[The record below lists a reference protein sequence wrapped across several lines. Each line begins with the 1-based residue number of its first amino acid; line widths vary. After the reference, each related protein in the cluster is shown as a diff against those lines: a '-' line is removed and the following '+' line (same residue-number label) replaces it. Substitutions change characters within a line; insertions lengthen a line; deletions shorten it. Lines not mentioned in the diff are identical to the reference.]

1 MLFIIKE
8 TFRSIGRTKISF
20 SFAFIST
27 TISIFLIQLTFY
39 SVHFSEYYES
49 EIKKNFFVNIFLLE
63 NIDLNKQKQILSE
76 INSTGYVEKSFY
88 ISKDEAKKKF
98 IKETGEDFSKI
109 LKNNPLPASF
119 VVTLSPST
127 LDNRNI
133 KTVLDKF
140 EEIQG
145 VESVFFESDL
155 YNRALKL
162 INTSQ
167 KYLWIMVGIFTFL
180 AFYILYSTLRL
191 ILENQAEEI
200 LTMKLV
206 GASTMMISA
215 PIILSGIF
223 IGLLGALFSNIS
235 LFVIQGLTNK
245 LISFTLLPKSL
256 SMSYLFYSSFI
267 VGPIMGLICSTF
279 VTRNIKISHHQ
290 I

>member
-8 TFRSIGRTKISF
+8 TLRSIGRTKISF

-49 EIKKNFFVNIFLLE
+49 EIKKNFFVNIFLIE
-63 NIDLNKQKQILSE
+63 GTDQNKQKTILTE
-76 INSTGYVEKSFY
+76 IKATGFAENTVF
-88 ISKDEAKKKF
+88 ISKEDAKKRF
-98 IKETGEDFSKI
+98 IKETGEDFSNI

-127 LDNRNI
+127 FENFNI
-133 KTVLDKF
+133 KKILDIF
-140 EEIQG
+140 EAIPG
-145 VESVFFESDL
+145 VESVFFESEL
-155 YNRALKL
+155 YNRALTL
-162 INTSQ
+162 INSAQ
-167 KYLWIMVGIFTFL
+167 KYLWIFVGIFTFL

-191 ILENQAEEI
+191 ILENQTEEI

-206 GASTMMISA
+206 GASTIMISA
-215 PIILSGIF
+215 PIILSGVF
-223 IGLLGALFSNIS
+223 IGLLGAVFSNLS
-235 LFVIQGLTNK
+235 LFAIQGLTNK
-245 LISFTLLPKSL
+245 LISNTLLPISR

-267 VGPIMGLICSTF
+267 VGPLMGLICSTF
-279 VTRNIKISHHQ
+279 VTRNVKIRHTQ